1 MVGRR
6 RARGRERAALFGRR
20 EGCVGVGRGGATR
33 RRRERARDAR
43 VLRGV
48 PIAIDG
54 KEYFSREETHRTEG
68 CRERRRTSGPAWS
81 SRPRPRPTRPWV
93 RGHGPAS
100 YPGCRAGG
108 EAWWRCKACR
118 VLAREDNGSLTTEK
132 MRLTRLGWTFGRRF
146 QTPPRCFL
154 LTDPHTISRPVGGP
168 NQTEYPFFS
177 GRRRVRKEMCVFQ
190 RRRGGVKGIFEP
202 RLELYS
208 RC

>member
-118 VLAREDNGSLTTEK
+118 VLARKDNGSPTTEK
-132 MRLTRLGWTFGRRF
+132 MRLTRLEWTFVGAYPLSNATEIF
-146 QTPPRCFL
+146 FP
-154 LTDPHTISRPVGGP
+154 TDPHTISSPSPKRNILFFRTTTRPKRDVR
-168 NQTEYPFFS
+168 FS
-177 GRRRVRKEMCVFQ
+177 KAARGRQ
-190 RRRGGVKGIFEP
+190 RHIRASARTF
-202 RLELYS
+202 YS
-208 RC
+208 R